1 MKKIL
6 FSENNNKIK
15 DVTLISAKINKMK
28 DYQRNF
34 NKLKIYEKKQNDNH
48 KDKFD
53 FYILQ
58 SKEKNLYTK

>member
-28 DYQRNF
+28 DYQRTF
-34 NKLKIYEKKQNDNH
+34 NKLKIYEKRQNDNQ
-48 KDKFD
+48 KEKFD
-53 FYILQ
+53 FYIL
-58 SKEKNLYTK
+58 

>member
-15 DVTLISAKINKMK
+15 DVTLFSAKINKMK
-28 DYQRNF
+28 DYQRTF
-34 NKLKIYEKKQNDNH
+34 NKLKIYEKRQNDNH

-53 FYILQ
+53 FYIL
-58 SKEKNLYTK
+58 